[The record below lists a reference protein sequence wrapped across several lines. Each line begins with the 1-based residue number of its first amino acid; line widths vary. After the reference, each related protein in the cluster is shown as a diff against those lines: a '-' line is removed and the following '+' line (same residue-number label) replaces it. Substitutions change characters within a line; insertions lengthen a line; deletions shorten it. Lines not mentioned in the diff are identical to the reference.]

1 MAAPTIASG
10 LKQLLA
16 RYMPFSSMTPEH
28 LNFVIEHVEVAYF
41 EPGETILGPSAE
53 PPSHCYIVKQGR
65 VQGETTNEKQ
75 GEVAFEAGVG
85 DCFPVGALLAGRPVS
100 LVYRS
105 VADTFCLMLPRARF
119 EQLAQMS
126 GPFLDFCKRRLG
138 ALLDLS
144 RQQLQATYASEASA
158 ERTMN
163 TALRDLVRARKP
175 LTCAPDTPLREAFG
189 RMHQSHVGSIIVVEG
204 DAAGG
209 DRLAGILTRTDL
221 IGRVI
226 LPEIPLTAPVSTV
239 MTRGVMSLDA
249 DDTAA
254 DATLLMAEHSIRHIP
269 VMQREGGRRT
279 VLGVVSERDLFALHR
294 LTVRQLAVAIR
305 RADSAEGL
313 SMVAADIRRLSHHLV
328 AQGVGAAQLTRLIS
342 HLNDQLTVRL
352 LTLACEKFQVDPQSF
367 CWLSFGSEGRGE
379 QTIATDQDNGIL
391 YVESAG
397 ARERLLEL
405 ADFTNEALASCGF
418 PLCRGNIMARNPELT
433 LAYAGW
439 EEMFMRWIDRGD
451 PEALLAASIYFD
463 FRPLFGDIL
472 LANQLRVEVVERA
485 QANPRFLKQMS
496 DNAMRN
502 RPPAPGRLTES
513 LFGESGGPDRVDLK
527 MHGTVPFVDAARI
540 WALRAGLHETN
551 TSERYKR
558 LAEAGQLPADDVDGW
573 IAAFEFFQL
582 MRLRAQHRRE
592 HAYGASHEDNP
603 NEVELR
609 SLSPLDRRIL
619 NESFRQA
626 RKVQQRL
633 ELDFPG

>member
-1 MAAPTIASG
+1 
-10 LKQLLA
+10 
-16 RYMPFSSMTPEH
+16 
-28 LNFVIEHVEVAYF
+28 
-41 EPGETILGPSAE
+41 
-53 PPSHCYIVKQGR
+53 
-65 VQGETTNEKQ
+65 
-75 GEVAFEAGVG
+75 
-85 DCFPVGALLAGRPVS
+85 
-100 LVYRS
+100 
-105 VADTFCLMLPRARF
+105 
-119 EQLAQMS
+119 
-126 GPFLDFCKRRLG
+126 
-138 ALLDLS
+138 
-144 RQQLQATYASEASA
+144 
-158 ERTMN
+158 
-163 TALRDLVRARKP
+163 
-175 LTCAPDTPLREAFG
+175 
-189 RMHQSHVGSIIVVEG
+189 
-204 DAAGG
+204 
-209 DRLAGILTRTDL
+209 
-221 IGRVI
+221 
-226 LPEIPLTAPVSTV
+226 
-239 MTRGVMSLDA
+239 
-249 DDTAA
+249 
-254 DATLLMAEHSIRHIP
+254 
-269 VMQREGGRRT
+269 
-279 VLGVVSERDLFALHR
+279 
-294 LTVRQLAVAIR
+294 
-305 RADSAEGL
+305 
-313 SMVAADIRRLSHHLV
+313 
-328 AQGVGAAQLTRLIS
+328 
-342 HLNDQLTVRL
+342 
-352 LTLACEKFQVDPQSF
+352 
-367 CWLSFGSEGRGE
+367 
-379 QTIATDQDNGIL
+379 
-391 YVESAG
+391 
-397 ARERLLEL
+397 
-405 ADFTNEALASCGF
+405 
-418 PLCRGNIMARNPELT
+418 MARNPALT
-433 LAYAGW
+433 LTYAGW